1 MTQWFRNREENQ
13 MKTLRDVLDLLT
25 ENIKPLLFYT
35 NKFPVIAN
43 TKCRTNLASK
53 NVTCGIHYQSFLPL
67 RTSFMSSNV
76 IADCSH
82 MPRKIPS
89 DKTKRLVGVSN
100 S

>member
-1 MTQWFRNREENQ
+1 MTQLVSKPRGKSNENPARRLRFISREYQVPPILYNQ
-13 MKTLRDVLDLLT
+13 VS
-25 ENIKPLLFYT
+25 
-35 NKFPVIAN
+35 IAN
-43 TKCRTNLASK
+43 IKCRTNLASK
-53 NVTCGIHYQSFLPL
+53 NVIYGIHYQSFLPL

-76 IADCSH
+76 IADFSH